1 MVPPGFFLFLD
12 MRFLIYYNN
21 KKAFIGY
28 SEYGKTP
35 AWSARLWRHADL
47 KLPDRQKKEA

>member
-21 KKAFIGY
+21 RKAFIGY
-28 SEYGKTP
+28 SEYGKT
-35 AWSARLWRHADL
+35 AARSVRLRRHADL